1 MPNRNEYSVEE
12 LARGRAS
19 DLLVSHASKIHGDLH
34 VLTARVPAGP
44 VVLAHPRRPA
54 LTPRPPSRSGTR
66 PYTVWSPGELAV
78 EAMTAWLPSMA
89 LAGPNKRRTYR
100 PGVDGR

>member
-1 MPNRNEYSVEE
+1 M
-12 LARGRAS
+12 
-19 DLLVSHASKIHGDLH
+19 
-34 VLTARVPAGP
+34 
-44 VVLAHPRRPA
+44 
-54 LTPRPPSRSGTR
+54 
-66 PYTVWSPGELAV
+66 